1 MESIEAIDIN
11 EVPIEVSTFTVT
23 YVNYNTIR
31 LSHIDYFDGFKLLK
45 TIHLKQIMGYR
56 KIVKKIVQTIDLP
69 EKMIERLIIDYIG
82 IRQFDYYSLYN

>member
-11 EVPIEVSTFTVT
+11 EVPIEISTFTVT
-23 YVNYNTIR
+23 YNNAFR
-31 LSHIDYFDGFKLLK
+31 LSNIDYGYKLLK

-82 IRQFDYYSLYN
+82 LRQFDYYSLYN